1 MSEEGECVDVDGDGG
16 GDGEYNDDDGDGGVT
31 TQQRLATN
39 ESGQAVSNGNEGQS
53 KEYRCDA
60 RREDVDNKRRRYIY
74 TIEKMGRVE
83 EGT

>member
-1 MSEEGECVDVDGDGG
+1 MSMAMVTAM
-16 GDGEYNDDDGDGGVT
+16 GEYNDDDGDGGVT

-39 ESGQAVSNGNEGQS
+39 ESGQAVSNGNEGRS
-53 KEYRCDA
+53 KEDWCDA

-83 EGT
+83 EGM